1 MANCTKC
8 KQETDFVR
16 WQKNSDEWWCMSCI
30 GSNGSVEVPMVKAF
44 EPYDLMHGA
53 KDLIPDTDPNKKLH
67 FTKEGKRV
75 ADLDTIRINST
86 SEEKRYHDLMGT
98 RQVEPGEVIQ
108 GIEASLKPKPAKR
121 SYFFGKKSCCST

>member
-8 KQETDFVR
+8 KQEVDHIR
-16 WQKNSDEWWCMSCI
+16 WQKNNEWLCMDCV
-30 GSNGSVEVPMVKAF
+30 GAKHVPEGMAKVF
-44 EPYDLMHGA
+44 QPYDLMHGA

-67 FTKEGKRV
+67 YTKEGKRV

-86 SEEKRYHDLMGT
+86 SEEKRYHEMMGT

-108 GIEASLKPKPAKR
+108 GIDAPLKPKPAKR
-121 SYFFGKKSCCST
+121 SYFFSKKSCCST